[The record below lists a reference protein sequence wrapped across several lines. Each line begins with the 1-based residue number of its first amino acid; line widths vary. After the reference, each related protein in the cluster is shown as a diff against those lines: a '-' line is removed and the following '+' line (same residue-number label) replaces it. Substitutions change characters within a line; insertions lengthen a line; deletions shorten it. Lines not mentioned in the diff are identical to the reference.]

1 MEKQA
6 SSDMLMGMQ
15 TDKTLQEGNLAIR
28 IELHIYLTFEPV
40 ILLLE
45 IYPEVHLQL
54 YIYIIWLFVAS
65 LFANEKY

>member
-40 ILLLE
+40 IPLLE
-45 IYPEVHLQL
+45 IYPEAHLQL
-54 YIYIIWLFVAS
+54 YIYNMVICCIIIC
-65 LFANEKY
+65 K